1 MTTEYS
7 IDQRMKICCG
17 GFSIPISKRKY
28 VYIIGVASVSV
39 CSVLFIVCIIILGL
53 RSHLEDQIDDRIQ
66 QNNVDTS
73 ISDYENQS
81 KEKLLVNYLIPVK
94 YYFLPYNTRFIVI
107 EWFHCHLI
115 FLIDRAKA
123 ISSLYVDDWNTISYC
138 GVTSRHSSSPKCEIT

>member
-1 MTTEYS
+1 
-7 IDQRMKICCG
+7 MKICCG
-17 GFSIPISKRKY
+17 GFSIPISKRKC

-39 CSVLFIVCIIILGL
+39 CSVLFLVCIIILGL

-94 YYFLPYNTRFIVI
+94 YYFLPY
-107 EWFHCHLI
+107 
-115 FLIDRAKA
+115 
-123 ISSLYVDDWNTISYC
+123 
-138 GVTSRHSSSPKCEIT
+138 